1 MRYAGSSCKPEV
13 KIMKPQGKPAWVQIP
28 NTLSFRNL
36 IWNFGIL
43 ISDKVMANVLT
54 NINH

>member
-1 MRYAGSSCKPEV
+1 MCYAGSSCKPEF
-13 KIMKPQGKPAWVQIP
+13 KIMKAQGKPAWVQIP
-28 NTLSFRNL
+28 NTLSFRKL

-43 ISDKVMANVLT
+43 ISDKVMANVLI